1 VSQADAYAS
10 EGAFVP
16 GGTIN
21 EFPAFRKYP
30 TLPASLSP
38 LCKNLW
44 QQRKKM

>member
-21 EFPAFRKYP
+21 EFPAFANTRRYP
-30 TLPASLSP
+30 
-38 LCKNLW
+38 
-44 QQRKKM
+44 